1 MPVKLPAPIVQFHFE
16 TKSSYPRQRRHLQT
30 FLASLFKK
38 EQVSIA
44 SLNYIFCS
52 DAYLLNINQQ
62 FLKHDDYTD
71 IITFNLGQEKEPVQG
86 EVYISLERVAENSQS
101 LRLPFHQ
108 ELHRV
113 IFHGA
118 LHLCGYKDKTAAEA
132 KLMRKMED
140 YYLLRYTNW
149 SAKLNS

>member
-1 MPVKLPAPIVQFHFE
+1 MPVKLPAPIIQFHFE
-16 TKSSYPRQRRHLQT
+16 TKSSHPRQRRQLQT
-30 FLASLFKK
+30 FLASIFKK

-52 DAYLLNINQQ
+52 DSYLLNINQQ

-71 IITFNLGQEKEPVQG
+71 IITFNLGLEKGPVQG
-86 EVYISLERVAENSQS
+86 EVYISLERVAENARNLQIT
-101 LRLPFHQ
+101 FHQ

-118 LHLCGYKDKTAAEA
+118 LHLCGYKDKTAADA